1 MAKRKKG
8 SGTGQAVPTP
18 YDDSKWRAEDDHRT
32 LSRAAEIHSDPS
44 RIAGVRKHHVEQTR
58 NLKAM
63 DMALGGNKIR
73 GDKNYKKLMSS
84 LGRGKA

>member
-8 SGTGQAVPTP
+8 SGIGQSVP

-32 LSRAAEIHSDPS
+32 LSRAAEIHADPT
-44 RIAGVRKHHVEQTR
+44 RIAGVRKHHVAQTK

-73 GDKNYKKLMSS
+73 GDANYKKLMGS
-84 LGRGKA
+84 LGKKSC